1 MTLYIYII
9 IIVIFI
15 KVEQQVTRIKL
26 TQAQTS
32 SLRSDMWYYR

>member
-15 KVEQQVTRIKL
+15 KVEQQVRRIKL

-32 SLRSDMWYYR
+32 SLRSDMW